1 MTAQEDFA
9 MADAITIS
17 LKGSV
22 SPRRHYAAH
31 LIVDALRAA
40 GATVKVGGVLTRRA
54 LVETELDDTTVW
66 LHLDEEG
73 APAAAQA
80 PGSSTLLM
88 PMLRILG
95 TALLVLV
102 VGSAEIRLHFP
113 PTIDLLLLGGSVWW
127 FWQKT
132 ARSKPN
138 PPT

>member
-1 MTAQEDFA
+1 

-31 LIVDALRAA
+31 LVADALRAA

-73 APAAAQA
+73 APVPA
-80 PGSSTLLM
+80 PAPAPASSTFLT

-95 TALLVLV
+95 AALLILLM
-102 VGSAEIRLHFP
+102 GSAEIRLHFP
-113 PTIDLLLLGGSVWW
+113 PMIDLLLLAGGVWW
-127 FWQKT
+127 FWRRT
-132 ARSKPN
+132 ARSKPDS
-138 PPT
+138 PI

>member
-1 MTAQEDFA
+1 

-31 LIVDALRAA
+31 LIADALRAA

-54 LVETELDDTTVW
+54 LVETDLDDTTVW

-73 APAAAQA
+73 APASTPTPA
-80 PGSSTLLM
+80 PAPASSTFLT

-95 TALLVLV
+95 AALVVLV

-113 PTIDLLLLGGSVWW
+113 PMIDLLLLTGGVWW
-127 FWQKT
+127 FWQRT
-132 ARSKPN
+132 IRSRPN
-138 PPT
+138 SPK

>member
-1 MTAQEDFA
+1 

-31 LIVDALRAA
+31 LIADALRAA

-73 APAAAQA
+73 APAPTPPPA
-80 PGSSTLLM
+80 GSTFLT
-88 PMLRILG
+88 PVLRILG
-95 TALLVLV
+95 AVLLILLM
-102 VGSAEIRLHFP
+102 GSAEIRLHFP
-113 PTIDLLLLGGSVWW
+113 PMIDLLLLAGVVWW
-127 FWQKT
+127 FWKKT
-132 ARSKPN
+132 AHSKPN
-138 PPT
+138 SSI